1 MSEMEKK
8 EIERM
13 GETPLFDEK
22 MKDAQ
27 KAAKA
32 NRWEE
37 FKKIMKDD
45 KKKLLEWF
53 DLFGNTP
60 IHVATRSN
68 NPQLLKELLD
78 MVPEEDRWQALCKEN
93 REGNIVL
100 HEIIFC
106 KKVQMADVV
115 FEFEK
120 NLKPWSKEETS
131 EEKKGSLVEFT
142 NHKGESPLFRAAKY
156 GKLKMLKHMANYIAT
171 NKIGDIR
178 THFHRADQYSALH
191 ASVIGQ
197 YFDVALWLVRIDKE
211 LATEKNEKGFTC
223 LQLLSKMPQVFRSH
237 TPMGLVKTL
246 IYHLLPDEGYEIED
260 GESLHLF
267 KHRRDLESGKIY
279 ERRIPKSA
287 ISKINYGFWKRFA
300 KEFDGID
307 HMWKQKKRHTLAEF
321 LADILVEIDLSW
333 QMSHN
338 DNKKTLIVMPPLPF
352 NVAKR
357 RKQIECN
364 RQESVVNHESLTYNY
379 TPLLIA
385 ASTGIVEIVE
395 KIIEVNPEAI
405 SHVTKDGQ
413 NVLHMAIKHRQKE
426 IFRIIKRKKALK
438 SLVPR
443 ITEEGRTIL
452 HQVARMDYYKGGHLA
467 GVAFQL
473 QDELRWYDKVRRIVP
488 HHYFMHCDK
497 DGQTAGDVLD
507 LEHDEMLKN
516 AQKWLKE
523 TAQSCSTVAVLVATV
538 VFAAAYTIPGGT
550 EGGTPVFLRSPVFL
564 FFTIMDVVA
573 LATSLASVVMFL
585 SILTS
590 PCELWDFHKSLPRKL
605 NLGFALLFFSL
616 MTTMLAFSATML
628 LTIRLEWKN
637 WSSTL
642 IYSAAFFPVTV
653 FAIIQFPVYGMAESM
668 VKLLGKQVKKI
679 LPKRLIKCFTK
690 VVVKKCID

>member
-1 MSEMEKK
+1 MNVMERKL

-13 GETPLFDEK
+13 GETSLFDDK

-27 KAAKA
+27 KAAMR
-32 NRWEE
+32 NQWQE
-37 FKKIMKDD
+37 FKKIMKED
-45 KKKLLEWF
+45 KKNLLEWF
-53 DLFGNTP
+53 DLFGNTAL
-60 IHVATRSN
+60 HVATRSN
-68 NPQLLKELLD
+68 NPQLLKELLE
-78 MVPEEDRWQALCKEN
+78 MVPKEERWQALCKGN
-93 REGNIVL
+93 REGNTILHDIV
-100 HEIIFC
+100 FC
-106 KKVQMADVV
+106 KKVKMADVV

-120 NLKPWSKEETS
+120 DLQPWPKEEVS
-131 EEKKGSLVEFT
+131 EQNKGSLIEFT
-142 NHKGESPLFRAAKY
+142 NHKGETPLFRAAKY
-156 GKLKMLKHMANYIAT
+156 GKLKMLKHMAKYIA
-171 NKIGDIR
+171 IHDLGDIR
-178 THFHRADQYSALH
+178 NHFHRADNYSALH
-191 ASVIGQ
+191 ASVIAQ

-211 LATEKNEKGFTC
+211 LATEKNQKGFTC

-237 TPMGLVKTL
+237 TPMGLVKSL

-260 GESLHLF
+260 DESLHLF
-267 KHRRDLESGKIY
+267 KHKRDLENGKID

-307 HMWKQKKRHTLAEF
+307 QMWKQKKKHMLAEC
-321 LADILVEIDLSW
+321 LADILVQMDLSW
-333 QMSHN
+333 QISYN
-338 DNKKTLIVMPPLPF
+338 DYKKTLIVMPPLPF

-357 RKQIECN
+357 RKQIECK
-364 RQESVVNHESLTYNY
+364 RQESQVNFEESLTYSY
-379 TPLLIA
+379 TPLLLA
-385 ASTGIVEIVE
+385 ASFGIVEIVE
-395 KIIEVNPEAI
+395 KILHMTPGAI
-405 SHVTKDGQ
+405 CHVTKDGQ

-426 IFRIIKRKKALK
+426 IFRILKRKKALK
-438 SLVPR
+438 ALVAR

-452 HQVARMDYYKGGHLA
+452 HQVARMDYYKGSHLA

-488 HHYFMHCDK
+488 HHYYMHCDK
-497 DGQTAGDVLD
+497 DGQTAGDVLE

-564 FFTIMDVVA
+564 FFTVMDVVA

-605 NLGFALLFFSL
+605 NLGFAMLFFSL

-628 LTIRLEWKN
+628 LTIRLEWKK

-653 FAIIQFPVYGMAESM
+653 FAIIQFPVYVMAENS
-668 VKLLGKQVKKI
+668 VKLLGKQVKKVWVV
-679 LPKRLIKCFTK
+679 LIKC
-690 VVVKKCID
+690 VMYG